1 MTPARGEIWWVAL
14 DPVVGSEI
22 AKTRP
27 ALVLTADVLNQLR
40 RTVIVIPLS
49 SSPAARPPLT
59 VRVNFAGKPAVAVI
73 DRLRA
78 VSKERLRERIGL
90 VSAVE
95 LVEIERAVR
104 RVLDLG

>member
-1 MTPARGEIWWVAL
+1 M

-27 ALVLTADVLNQLR
+27 AVVLTANVLNQLR

-49 SSPAARPPLT
+49 SSPTARPPLT
-59 VRVNFAGKPAVAVI
+59 VPVNCAGKPAVAVI
-73 DRLRA
+73 DQMRA
-78 VSKERLRERIGL
+78 VSKERLRERIGV
-90 VSAVE
+90 VSSVE